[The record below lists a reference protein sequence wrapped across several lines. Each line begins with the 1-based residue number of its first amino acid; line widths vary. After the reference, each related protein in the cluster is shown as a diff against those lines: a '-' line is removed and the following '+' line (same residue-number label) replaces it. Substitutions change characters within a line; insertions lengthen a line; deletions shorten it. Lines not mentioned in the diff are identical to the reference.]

1 MVYNLYEIIIIANYG
16 REDSGDMKII
26 ILTSTLVLCNA
37 AVLNLLTNIFLP
49 AFVTTESCVI
59 I

>member
-1 MVYNLYEIIIIANYG
+1 MG
-16 REDSGDMKII
+16 EDSGDMKII
-26 ILTSTLVLCNA
+26 ILTSTSNFVMLR

-49 AFVTTESCVI
+49 ALVTTESCVI